1 MWSTIL
7 LIPETNLKSLYT
19 SFHVSINTKQFS
31 SMKCSLTS
39 EYFSAKK
46 RNKNMHIMTKN
57 TIRVKTGE
65 DNDIKVVKKVVDVW
79 TKNYFFDKETYA
91 IIVPEI
97 KGLFLNVSIF
107 EKNQV
112 GKNLN
117 IFIRSYLKYI
127 NISMYLF
134 SSFFWRNNLLPSSVF
149 RYVLIKIP
157 LRRCQLILIDTTN
170 VKKINMN

>member
-1 MWSTIL
+1 M
-7 LIPETNLKSLYT
+7 Y
-19 SFHVSINTKQFS
+19 
-31 SMKCSLTS
+31 
-39 EYFSAKK
+39 
-46 RNKNMHIMTKN
+46 IMTKN
-57 TIRVKTGE
+57 TIQVKTGE

-117 IFIRSYLKYI
+117 IFIRSYLKFI

-134 SSFFWRNNLLPSSVF
+134 SSFFLKKQSTAQFCLSICTYQNSIKKVSINFDWHKKCKKNKYELEFTCILLGADSCFP
-149 RYVLIKIP
+149 LQAKAANKI
-157 LRRCQLILIDTTN
+157 
-170 VKKINMN
+170 